1 MGEDGFL
8 AARFAG
14 ERARLRAV
22 AYRMLGSSDEADGA
36 LREVSRRLGRTDVR
50 GVENL
55 SGWLTVVVGR
65 VCLDRLRSRD
75 AAAPESSRGE
85 RAWDERTF
93 GPVDPEETAQQADT
107 AVVAL
112 LAALESVSPDE
123 RLAFVMHDVFAL
135 PFDEVAD
142 VVGGTPTVA
151 RQLGS
156 GTRRLLQRESAG
168 RVGPAADRVRRRQV
182 VEEFHAASRQRD
194 FAALRSLLDPDAV
207 LRTDTAA
214 DEGAGALGLVRGARA
229 VAEAFAA
236 HIRAHVSATVDGNV
250 NVNVNAQDAR
260 VATAFVDGEPGLVCG
275 PASRPT
281 AAFAFTFAR
290 HSGRVTCVDVLA
302 DPDLDRLAERD
313 VFVPGSRSV
322 VAGEGGAGVD
332 ADRRVVDD
340 DERGQV
346 GAVAESFVEPGESG
360 DSEVS

>member
-14 ERARLRAV
+14 DRARLRAV
-22 AYRMLGSSDEADGA
+22 AYRMLGSSDEADDA

-107 AVVAL
+107 VVVAL
-112 LAALESVSPDE
+112 LAALGSVSPDE

-142 VVGGTPTVA
+142 VVGGTPTAA

-156 GTRRLLQRESAG
+156 GTRRLLQGESAG

-250 NVNVNAQDAR
+250 NVNAQDAR

-275 PASRPT
+275 PVGWPT
-281 AAFAFTFAR
+281 AAFAFTFSR
-290 HSGRVTCVDVLA
+290 DSGRVTCVDVLA
-302 DPDLDRLAERD
+302 DPDPDRLAERD
-313 VFVPGSRSV
+313 DFVPESRSV

-340 DERGQV
+340 NERGQV
-346 GAVAESFVEPGESG
+346 GAVAESFVEPGELDG
-360 DSEVS
+360 SEVS